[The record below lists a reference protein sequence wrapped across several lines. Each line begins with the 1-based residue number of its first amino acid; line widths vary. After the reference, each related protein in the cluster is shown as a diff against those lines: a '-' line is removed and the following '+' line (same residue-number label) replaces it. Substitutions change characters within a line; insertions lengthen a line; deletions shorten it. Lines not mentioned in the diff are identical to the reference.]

1 MKMTEEMDVGE
12 GRSGGDSLLS
22 ESGLL
27 GIV

>member
-1 MKMTEEMDVGE
+1 MKMTEEMDAGE
-12 GRSGGDSLLS
+12 GRSDGASLLS